1 MELDHRLL
9 CNCLELASGWMFAC
23 ERESCDFSMYSDD
36 RVSEA
41 KVDLAPVAAR
51 IRLSPWRSLHEEGG
65 GEQILE
71 QPGPDLPNQQMFP
84 TSPAAFSLSLSL
96 SLGLGFFFLF
106 EAL

>member
-51 IRLSPWRSLHEEGG
+51 MHEEGG
-65 GEQILE
+65 GADPGAARARPP
-71 QPGPDLPNQQMFP
+71 QPADVPHQPSCFL
-84 TSPAAFSLSLSL
+84 SLSFSLSRSWI
-96 SLGLGFFFLF
+96 FLP
-106 EAL
+106 L